1 MSEKAI
7 SNEDMRKE
15 VKKFLDIMKE
25 QRKKWDSEGKTG
37 FAYSC
42 DLISESLTT
51 LYIRL
56 GKYVDGVYVPTK
68 NFQYQEEQELL
79 MPF

>member
-1 MSEKAI
+1 MSL

-25 QRKKWDSEGKTG
+25 QRKKWDSEDQTG
-37 FAYSC
+37 LTYSC
-42 DLISESLTT
+42 DMISQSLIT

-56 GKYVDGVYVPTK
+56 GR
-68 NFQYQEEQELL
+68 L
-79 MPF
+79 

>member
-1 MSEKAI
+1 MSL
-7 SNEDMRKE
+7 SNEDMRDE
-15 VKKFLDIMKE
+15 TLKFINLLKV
-25 QRKKWDSEGKTG
+25 QRKKWESEGETG

-42 DLISESLTT
+42 DLISQSLTT

-68 NFQYQEEQELL
+68 KG
-79 MPF
+79 

>member
-1 MSEKAI
+1 MSEKAL
-7 SNEDMRKE
+7 SNEDMRDE
-15 VKKFLDIMKE
+15 TLKFINLLKV
-25 QRKKWDSEGKTG
+25 QRKKWESEGKTG

-68 NFQYQEEQELL
+68 KVK
-79 MPF
+79 

>member
-25 QRKKWDSEGKTG
+25 QRKKWDSEDQTG
-37 FAYSC
+37 LTYSC
-42 DLISESLTT
+42 DMISQSLIT

-56 GKYVDGVYVPTK
+56 GR
-68 NFQYQEEQELL
+68 L
-79 MPF
+79 